1 MGLIVLSLL
10 VVSCTYGVAI
20 HSECGKIQSYMEHQ
34 SLECS
39 EGCTTAGGNPS
50 SSNNTNKQ
58 PHYSDQ
64 CDFARHHLP
73 TW

>member
-10 VVSCTYGVAI
+10 VASCRYGVAS
-20 HSECGKIQSYMEHQ
+20 HSECGPTQSYTEHQ
-34 SLECS
+34 SPECS
-39 EGCTTAGGNPS
+39 EGCTTTGHNPL

-58 PHYSDQ
+58 PNYSDQ